1 MEPFFHMAPTQCS
14 FMGLALQ
21 LHQFIGGVYAYDCL
35 LVLNIFHLSPPTTVA
50 KVNKAGFKRQ
60 KGMNESSSLC
70 VNQSQKI
77 ERK

>member
-21 LHQFIGGVYAYDCL
+21 MHLFIGGVYACDCL

-50 KVNKAGFKRQ
+50 KVNKAGFKR
-60 KGMNESSSLC
+60 
-70 VNQSQKI
+70 
-77 ERK
+77 